1 MIKSAERSNTNS
13 CWNKAWDD
21 ELVFVLLERDE
32 STPVAIRAWVADRLK
47 RGKNKPNDP
56 QIVAALEDA
65 HSIEL
70 NCAVAH
76 EAAKQWSRRS
86 EQRSN

>member
-1 MIKSAERSNTNS
+1 MIKSAERTMQNS

-56 QIVAALEDA
+56 QIVAALKDA
-65 HSIEL
+65 KSIEL
-70 NCAVAH
+70 NFAVAR
-76 EAAKQWSRRS
+76 EAAQQWSIRPA
-86 EQRSN
+86 QKFN